1 MGTGYVR
8 TDTANNI
15 ANGNVIDA
23 DDLDNEFNA
32 VEAAFNVSTG
42 HTHDGTAAEGAP
54 IEVIGPAQ
62 DIVATTSTLRPK
74 TTNTV
79 DLGTTTIR
87 YKDLYLEGNA
97 DIDGTVNVEGAT
109 TLQSTLDVT
118 SNVTIGGNL
127 TVTGDATISGN
138 LTFGDA
144 ITDTI
149 TLTADVSSNILPS
162 ADDTYDLGATGS
174 EWRDLYIDGTANI
187 DTASIDTANIGT
199 LAVSGNGTVT
209 GDLTVSGTINAT
221 VTGTSSTADALTTAR
236 TISIS
241 GITSGSVNFDGSAN
255 VDIATTTLTLG
266 GTAVTA
272 TGAEIN
278 ILDGVTATTA
288 EINTLAGITASTAEL
303 NKLDGVTAT
312 TAEINTLAGITSS
325 TAELNTLDGIL
336 ASTAELN
343 TLDGITASTAELNT
357 LDGIT
362 ASTTELNKLD
372 GVTATTAELNTLAGI
387 TASTTELNYM
397 DGVTSNVQTQLDAKL
412 SSVDLSSYTGDV
424 DITGELVVDSYNE
437 TYAAITSSSGTATID
452 CEAGNVFALT
462 LSENVTTF
470 TWSNPPASGT
480 AYGFSLK
487 VIQGSSAYT
496 ITWPTSVDW
505 PDATA
510 PTLSTGSGAVDQF
523 VFYTHDG
530 GTTWYGFVSGQ
541 ALG

>member
-1 MGTGYVR
+1 MGTEYTR
-8 TDTANNI
+8 ADTSNNI
-15 ANGNVIDA
+15 ANGKVIDA

-32 VEAAFNVSTG
+32 IEAAFNGSTG
-42 HTHDGTAAEGAP
+42 HTHDGTSGEGAP
-54 IEVIGPAQ
+54 IEVIGPSQ

-79 DLGTTTIR
+79 DLGTTTLR
-87 YKDLYLEGNA
+87 YKDLYIEGNA
-97 DIDGTVNVEGAT
+97 DIDGTVNVEGAA

-127 TVTGDATISGN
+127 TVDGDTTIAGN

-162 ADDTYDLGATGS
+162 ADDTYDLGAADS

-187 DTASIDTANIGT
+187 DTAAIDTANIGT

-209 GDLTVSGTINAT
+209 GDLTVSGSINAT
-221 VTGTSSTADALTTAR
+221 VSGNSTTADSLSTER
-236 TISIS
+236 TITLDGDVS
-241 GITSGSVNFDGSAN
+241 GAVNFDGSTNVTLTTTIADDSHNHTIAN
-255 VDIATTTLTLG
+255 VDGLQAALDAKSPLDNPTF
-266 GTAVTA
+266 
-272 TGAEIN
+272 TG
-278 ILDGVTATTA
+278 
-288 EINTLAGITASTAEL
+288 TLAAPTINASTALQIGGAAITASVL
-303 NKLDGVTAT
+303 
-312 TAEINTLAGITSS
+312 EINRLANVSS
-325 TAELNTLDGIL
+325 NI
-336 ASTAELN
+336 
-343 TLDGITASTAELNT
+343 
-357 LDGIT
+357 
-362 ASTTELNKLD
+362 
-372 GVTATTAELNTLAGI
+372 
-387 TASTTELNYM
+387 
-397 DGVTSNVQTQLDAKL
+397 QTQLDGKVG
-412 SSVDLSSYTGDV
+412 STFTGDV

-470 TWSNPPASGT
+470 TWSNPPSSGT

-487 VIQGSSAYT
+487 VIQDASASGYT
-496 ITWPTSVDW
+496 ITWPTSVNW
-505 PDATA
+505 PNGFA
-510 PTLSTGSGAVDQF
+510 PTLSSGASAIDQF

-530 GTTWYGFVSGQ
+530 GTTWYGFVAGQ

>member
-15 ANGNVIDA
+15 SNGNVIDA

-79 DLGTTTIR
+79 DLGTTTLR

-97 DIDGTVNVEGAT
+97 DIDGTVNVEGAA
-109 TLQSTLDVT
+109 TLQNTLDVT

-127 TVTGDATISGN
+127 TVDGDTTIAGN

-144 ITDTI
+144 ATDTI
-149 TLTADVSSNILPS
+149 TLTADVSSSILPS
-162 ADDTYDLGATGS
+162 ADDTYDLGATDS

-187 DTASIDTANIGT
+187 DTAAIDTANVGT

-209 GDLTVSGTINAT
+209 GDLTVTGDINAT
-221 VTGTSSTADALTTAR
+221 VVGTASTADALTTER
-236 TISIS
+236 TITLDGDVS
-241 GITSGSVNFDGSAN
+241 GAVNFDGSAN
-255 VDIATTTLTLG
+255 VTLTTTIADDSHNHTIANVDGLQTALDAKQATITGAATTIDDADLTIDKALISDASG
-266 GTAVTA
+266 KVAVSS
-272 TGAEIN
+272 
-278 ILDGVTATTA
+278 V
-288 EINTLAGITASTAEL
+288 
-303 NKLDGVTAT
+303 
-312 TAEINTLAGITSS
+312 SS
-325 TAELNTLDGIL
+325 TELGHL
-336 ASTAELN
+336 S
-343 TLDGITASTAELNT
+343 
-357 LDGIT
+357 
-362 ASTTELNKLD
+362 
-372 GVTATTAELNTLAGI
+372 GVSSAI
-387 TASTTELNYM
+387 
-397 DGVTSNVQTQLDAKL
+397 QTQLDAKL

-470 TWSNPPASGT
+470 TWSNPPSSGT

-487 VIQGSSAYT
+487 VIQGSSDYT
-496 ITWPTSVDW
+496 ISWPPAVDW

-510 PTLSTGSGAVDQF
+510 PTLTSGSGAVDQF

-530 GTTWYGFVSGQ
+530 GTTWYGFVAGQ

>member
-8 TDTANNI
+8 ADTANNI
-15 ANGNVIDA
+15 SNGNVIDA

-42 HTHDGTAAEGAP
+42 HTHDGTASEGAP
-54 IEVIGPAQ
+54 IEVLGPSQ
-62 DIVATTSTLRPK
+62 DIIATVSTLRPK

-79 DLGTTTIR
+79 DLGTTTLR

-109 TLQSTLDVT
+109 TLQSTLAAG
-118 SNVTIGGNL
+118 NVTITGDL
-127 TVTGDATISGN
+127 TVSGDATISGN

-162 ADDTYDLGATGS
+162 ADDTYDLGAAGS
-174 EWRDLYIDGTANI
+174 EWKDLYIDGTANI
-187 DTASIDTANIGT
+187 DTASIDTANITT

-209 GDLTVSGTINAT
+209 GNLTVSGSINAT
-221 VTGTSSTADALTTAR
+221 VSGNSTTADSLSTER
-236 TISIS
+236 TITLDGDVS
-241 GITSGSVNFDGSAN
+241 GAVNFDGSAN
-255 VDIATTTLTLG
+255 VTLTTTIADDSHNHTIANVDGLQTALDAKQATITGAATTIDDADLTADR
-266 GTAVTA
+266 AVISDA
-272 TGAEIN
+272 SGKVAVSS
-278 ILDGVTATTA
+278 VT
-288 EINTLAGITASTAEL
+288 S
-303 NKLDGVTAT
+303 
-312 TAEINTLAGITSS
+312 
-325 TAELNTLDGIL
+325 
-336 ASTAELN
+336 
-343 TLDGITASTAELNT
+343 
-357 LDGIT
+357 
-362 ASTTELNKLD
+362 TELGRLS
-372 GVTATTAELNTLAGI
+372 GVSSAI
-387 TASTTELNYM
+387 
-397 DGVTSNVQTQLDAKL
+397 QTQLDAKL
-412 SSVDLSSYTGDV
+412 DSVDLSSYTGDV

-487 VIQGSSAYT
+487 VIQGSSDYT
-496 ITWPTSVDW
+496 ISWPPAVDW

-510 PTLSTGSGAVDQF
+510 PTLTSGSGAVDQF

-530 GTTWYGFVSGQ
+530 GTTWYGFVAGQ

>member
-1 MGTGYVR
+1 MGTEYTR
-8 TDTANNI
+8 ADTSNNI
-15 ANGNVIDA
+15 ANGKVIDA

-32 VEAAFNVSTG
+32 IEAAFNGSTG
-42 HTHDGTAAEGAP
+42 HTHDGTSGEGAP

-62 DIVATTSTLRPK
+62 DIVATNSTLRPK

-79 DLGTTTIR
+79 DLGTTTLR

-97 DIDGTVNVEGAT
+97 DIDGTVNVEGAA

-127 TVTGDATISGN
+127 TVDGDTTIAGN

-144 ITDTI
+144 ATDTI
-149 TLTADVSSNILPS
+149 TLTADVASSILPS
-162 ADDTYDLGATGS
+162 ADDTYDLGAADS

-187 DTASIDTANIGT
+187 DTAAIDTANIGT

-209 GDLTVSGTINAT
+209 GDLTVTGDINAT
-221 VTGTSSTADALTTAR
+221 VVGTASTADALTTTR
-236 TISIS
+236 TITLDGDVS
-241 GITSGSVNFDGSAN
+241 GAVNFDGSTNVTLTTTIADDSHNHTIAN
-255 VDIATTTLTLG
+255 VDGLQTALDAKQATITGAATTIDDTDLTIDKALISDASG
-266 GTAVTA
+266 KVAVSS
-272 TGAEIN
+272 
-278 ILDGVTATTA
+278 V
-288 EINTLAGITASTAEL
+288 
-303 NKLDGVTAT
+303 
-312 TAEINTLAGITSS
+312 SS
-325 TAELNTLDGIL
+325 TELGHL
-336 ASTAELN
+336 S
-343 TLDGITASTAELNT
+343 
-357 LDGIT
+357 
-362 ASTTELNKLD
+362 
-372 GVTATTAELNTLAGI
+372 GVSSAI
-387 TASTTELNYM
+387 
-397 DGVTSNVQTQLDAKL
+397 QTQLDAKL

-452 CEAGNVFALT
+452 CEAGNVFSLT

-487 VIQGSSAYT
+487 VIQGSSDYT
-496 ITWPTSVDW
+496 ISWPPAVDW

-510 PTLSTGSGAVDQF
+510 PTLTSGSGAVDQF

-530 GTTWYGFVSGQ
+530 GTTWYGFVAGQ

>member
-15 ANGNVIDA
+15 SNGNVIDA

-79 DLGTTTIR
+79 DLGTTTLR

-97 DIDGTVNVEGAT
+97 DIDGTVNVEGAA

-127 TVTGDATISGN
+127 TVDGDTTIAGN

-144 ITDTI
+144 ATDTI
-149 TLTADVSSNILPS
+149 TLTADVASSILPS
-162 ADDTYDLGATGS
+162 IDDTYDLGAADS
-174 EWRDLYIDGTANI
+174 EWRNLYIDGTANI
-187 DTASIDTANIGT
+187 DTASIDTANITT

-221 VTGTSSTADALTTAR
+221 VTGTSSTANELTTAR

-241 GITSGSVNFDGSAN
+241 GITSGSVNFDGSSN

-278 ILDGVTATTA
+278 VLDDMT
-288 EINTLAGITASTAEL
+288 
-303 NKLDGVTAT
+303 
-312 TAEINTLAGITSS
+312 
-325 TAELNTLDGIL
+325 

-343 TLDGITASTAELNT
+343 TLDGITASTA
-357 LDGIT
+357 
-362 ASTTELNKLD
+362 ELNKLD

-397 DGVTSNVQTQLDAKL
+397 DGVTSSVQTQLDAKL
-412 SSVDLSSYTGDV
+412 GSVDLSSYTGDV

-496 ITWPTSVDW
+496 ITWPPAVDW

-530 GTTWYGFVSGQ
+530 GTTWYGFVAGQ

>member
-8 TDTANNI
+8 ADTANNI
-15 ANGNVIDA
+15 SNGNVIDA

-42 HTHDGTAAEGAP
+42 HTHDGTASEGAP
-54 IEVIGPAQ
+54 IEVLGPSQ
-62 DIVATTSTLRPK
+62 DIIATVSTLRPK

-79 DLGTTTIR
+79 DLGTTTLR

-109 TLQSTLDVT
+109 TLQSTLAAGNT
-118 SNVTIGGNL
+118 TITGDL
-127 TVTGDATISGN
+127 TVSGDATISGN

-162 ADDTYDLGATGS
+162 ADDTYDLGAAGS
-174 EWRDLYIDGTANI
+174 EWKDLYIDGTANI
-187 DTASIDTANIGT
+187 DTASIDTANITT

-209 GDLTVSGTINAT
+209 GDLTVSGSINAT
-221 VTGTSSTADALTTAR
+221 VSGNSTTADSLSTER
-236 TISIS
+236 TITLDGDVS
-241 GITSGSVNFDGSAN
+241 GAVNFDGSAN
-255 VDIATTTLTLG
+255 VTLTTTIADDSHNHTIANVDGLQAALDAKQATITGAATTIDDADLTADR
-266 GTAVTA
+266 AVISDA
-272 TGAEIN
+272 SGKVAVSS
-278 ILDGVTATTA
+278 VT
-288 EINTLAGITASTAEL
+288 S
-303 NKLDGVTAT
+303 
-312 TAEINTLAGITSS
+312 
-325 TAELNTLDGIL
+325 
-336 ASTAELN
+336 
-343 TLDGITASTAELNT
+343 
-357 LDGIT
+357 
-362 ASTTELNKLD
+362 TELGRLS
-372 GVTATTAELNTLAGI
+372 GVSSAI
-387 TASTTELNYM
+387 
-397 DGVTSNVQTQLDAKL
+397 QTQLDAKL
-412 SSVDLSSYTGDV
+412 DSVDLSSYTGDV

-496 ITWPTSVDW
+496 ITWPPAVDW

-530 GTTWYGFVSGQ
+530 GTTWYGFVAGQ

>member
-15 ANGNVIDA
+15 SNGNVIDA

-79 DLGTTTIR
+79 DLGTTTLR

-97 DIDGTVNVEGAT
+97 DIDGTVNVEGAA
-109 TLQSTLDVT
+109 TLQNTLDVT

-127 TVTGDATISGN
+127 TVDGDTTIAGN

-144 ITDTI
+144 ATDTI
-149 TLTADVSSNILPS
+149 TLTADVSSSILPS
-162 ADDTYDLGATGS
+162 ADDTYDLGATDS

-187 DTASIDTANIGT
+187 DTAAIDTANVGT

-209 GDLTVSGTINAT
+209 GDLTVTGDINAT
-221 VTGTSSTADALTTAR
+221 VVGTASTADALTTER
-236 TISIS
+236 TITLDGDVS
-241 GITSGSVNFDGSAN
+241 GAVNFDGSAN
-255 VDIATTTLTLG
+255 VTLTTTIADDSHNHTIANVDGLQTALDAKQATITGAATTIDDADLTADKALISDASG
-266 GTAVTA
+266 KVAVSS
-272 TGAEIN
+272 
-278 ILDGVTATTA
+278 V
-288 EINTLAGITASTAEL
+288 
-303 NKLDGVTAT
+303 
-312 TAEINTLAGITSS
+312 SS
-325 TAELNTLDGIL
+325 TELGHL
-336 ASTAELN
+336 S
-343 TLDGITASTAELNT
+343 
-357 LDGIT
+357 
-362 ASTTELNKLD
+362 
-372 GVTATTAELNTLAGI
+372 GVSSAI
-387 TASTTELNYM
+387 
-397 DGVTSNVQTQLDAKL
+397 QTQLDAKMTPT
-412 SSVDLSSYTGDV
+412 YTGDV

-470 TWSNPPASGT
+470 TWSNPPSSGT

-487 VIQGSSAYT
+487 VIQGSSDYT
-496 ITWPTSVDW
+496 ISWPPAVDW

-510 PTLSTGSGAVDQF
+510 PTLTSGSGAVDQF

-530 GTTWYGFVSGQ
+530 GTTWYGFVAGQ